1 MTPQQLEKR
10 TKQLATQVNLA
21 PGRLPDVADDLAQV
35 VATADAQVARHL
47 GTAQAQVPAPGRE
60 RAVLA
65 GGAELWAGR
74 SAVGGVLAAFSDM
87 GGTPV
92 RLARD
97 PMVAAAALLRPWT
110 GHGVG
115 IA

>member
-35 VATADAQVARHL
+35 VATA
-47 GTAQAQVPAPGRE
+47 
-60 RAVLA
+60 
-65 GGAELWAGR
+65 
-74 SAVGGVLAAFSDM
+74 
-87 GGTPV
+87 
-92 RLARD
+92 
-97 PMVAAAALLRPWT
+97 AALLRPWT